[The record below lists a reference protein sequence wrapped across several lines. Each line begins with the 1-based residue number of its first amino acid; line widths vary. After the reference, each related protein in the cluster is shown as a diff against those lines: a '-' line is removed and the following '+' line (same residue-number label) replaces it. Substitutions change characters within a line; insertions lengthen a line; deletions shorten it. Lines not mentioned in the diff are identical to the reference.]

1 METRII
7 CAGFGGQGI
16 MSMGRLIAYTGM
28 KNGREVS
35 WLPSYGPE
43 MRGGTANCH
52 VIVADNPIA
61 SPVVSGN
68 ADAVVAMNLP
78 SMRKFEAELTGT
90 AGAAGTAGTAGA
102 AGAAGATGATGA
114 TGAQGAREARPGI
127 LLYNSS
133 LIEERPERDDVI
145 VLPIPATDLAGALGN
160 TKAANMVMLGAFL
173 AATHLFTR
181 DQVIESLERVFGS
194 AKDQFLPLNTAA
206 LDKGLALVAEE
217 QLRPG
222 AHASEKPGPRQ
233 EKHTV

>member
-52 VIVADNPIA
+52 VIVADSPIA

-78 SMRKFEAELTGT
+78 SMRKFEAELTG
-90 AGAAGTAGTAGA
+90 APGADEAPESAAGDAAVGAAA
-102 AGAAGATGATGA
+102 APGAGAT
-114 TGAQGAREARPGI
+114 RPGI

-133 LIEERPERDDVI
+133 LIEEEPEREDTI
-145 VLPIPATDLAGALGN
+145 LLPIPATSIAGNLGN
-160 TKAANMVMLGAFL
+160 TKVANMVMLGAFL
-173 AATHLFTR
+173 AATRLFTR

-206 LDKGLALVAEE
+206 LDKGLALVSQE

-222 AHASEKPGPRQ
+222 ARASEKPGAPQ

>member
-78 SMRKFEAELTGT
+78 SMRKFEAELTG
-90 AGAAGTAGTAGA
+90 AAGTAGT
-102 AGAAGATGATGA
+102 TGTA
-114 TGAQGAREARPGI
+114 GAQGAGEARPGI

-133 LIEERPERDDVI
+133 LIEEKPEREDVI
-145 VLPIPATDLAGALGN
+145 VLPIPATDVAGALGN
-160 TKAANMVMLGAFL
+160 TKVANMVMLGAFL
-173 AATHLFTR
+173 AATQIFTR
-181 DQVIESLERVFGS
+181 DQIIESLKRVFGS
-194 AKDQFLPLNTAA
+194 AKDQFLPLNTDA
-206 LDKGLALVAEE
+206 LDKGLALVSEE

-222 AHASEKPGPRQ
+222 AHDSEKPGARQ

>member
-52 VIVADNPIA
+52 VIVADDPIA

-78 SMRKFEAELTGT
+78 SMRKFEAELTGAPGADDEPEAD
-90 AGAAGTAGTAGA
+90 AGHPAAAGTAGAPGAGE
-102 AGAAGATGATGA
+102 TH
-114 TGAQGAREARPGI
+114 PGI

-133 LIEERPERDDVI
+133 LIEEEPEREDVI
-145 VLPIPATDLAGALGN
+145 LLPIPATGIAGNLGN
-160 TKAANMVMLGAFL
+160 TKVANMVMLGAFL

-194 AKDQFLPLNTAA
+194 AKDQFLPLNTDA

-222 AHASEKPGPRQ
+222 AHTSKKPGPRQ
-233 EKHTV
+233 ETQTV